1 MPVEKSNSV
10 PLYDKL
16 IAVLHTFYVDVRR
29 RAVIFW
35 ACIILTP
42 GIFILLNAR
51 NANIYNAS
59 FTVMYEELVR
69 KVYGDRLAKLN
80 LLLEVNKNK
89 AQALLGLSERQI
101 NTLKK
106 VEGTNILG
114 EPLDKDLNVDRI
126 PFIVNIYLDDTS
138 YVQEIQAGILTYLE
152 NANSYLSSKRR
163 LKMKEIDD
171 EISFITDQLEMMDSQ
186 KRVYQGGMVSSTTT
200 SSNTNEGSI
209 YSLSYDLY
217 KKKQELLKKKEMPMN
232 LYVIDDAIVP
242 TKSNRSY
249 ILVAAAG
256 LFTGFIIYLVIVY
269 LTLPVLRYKE
279 A

>member
-35 ACIILTP
+35 ACIVLTP

-89 AQALLGLSERQI
+89 AQALLGLSEKQI